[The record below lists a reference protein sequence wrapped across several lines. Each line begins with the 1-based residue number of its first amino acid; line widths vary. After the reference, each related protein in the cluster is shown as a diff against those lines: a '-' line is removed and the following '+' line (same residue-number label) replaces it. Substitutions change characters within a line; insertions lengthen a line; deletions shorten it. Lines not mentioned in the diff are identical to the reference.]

1 MDMDAL
7 REAESQAQICSV
19 FSNSKRIHILWA
31 LADGERSVS
40 DIAEELDASLQNT
53 SHHLRLMK
61 DKGILASRRSG
72 RSIHYRIVEPISVDC
87 LLNKTPDRLRQPIVD
102 EPSDGRT

>member
-1 MDMDAL
+1 MDAVSD
-7 REAESQAQICSV
+7 AESQAQICGV

-31 LADGERSVS
+31 LANGELSVS
-40 DIAEELDASLQNT
+40 DIAEEVDASLQNT

-72 RSIHYRIVEPISVDC
+72 RSVRYRIVEPVTVNC
-87 LLNKTPDRLRQPIVD
+87 LLNKAPDSMRQHLVD